1 MDLRKATNCRRASSE
16 GGFSILELS
25 VVTLIIIAI
34 TAMAVIQMTPNLQSA
49 RSDDALRI
57 VMAQMRQARE
67 YSIDNR
73 RYVQIAFTTVG
84 VQPQIV
90 LTQMNTLTAGAG
102 AVNPVLST
110 VYLPATIQYT
120 LVATMPDTPDGFGN
134 GSAIAFKIEG
144 TSTAPALMYFQSDG
158 EMVDSATYSPI
169 DGTVFLGVAG
179 KTNTARA
186 VTVLGSTGRVRGWT
200 GIGTG
205 SSSAAAWQQF

>member
-73 RYVQIAFTTVG
+73 RYVQIAFTTV
-84 VQPQIV
+84 
-90 LTQMNTLTAGAG
+90 A
-102 AVNPVLST
+102 
-110 VYLPATIQYT
+110 
-120 LVATMPDTPDGFGN
+120 
-134 GSAIAFKIEG
+134 
-144 TSTAPALMYFQSDG
+144 
-158 EMVDSATYSPI
+158 
-169 DGTVFLGVAG
+169 
-179 KTNTARA
+179 
-186 VTVLGSTGRVRGWT
+186 
-200 GIGTG
+200 
-205 SSSAAAWQQF
+205 SSRRSCSRK